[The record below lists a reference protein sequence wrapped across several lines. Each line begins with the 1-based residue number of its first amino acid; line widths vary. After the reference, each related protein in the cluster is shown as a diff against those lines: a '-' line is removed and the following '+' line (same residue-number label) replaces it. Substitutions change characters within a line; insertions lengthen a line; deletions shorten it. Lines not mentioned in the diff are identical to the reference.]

1 MARTNVTSR
10 AIIINNDKIL
20 LMHRRKNGEEYFV
33 LPGGGVEEG
42 ETPEEAVKREVYE
55 ETGLNSKDIKTAF
68 DVIDADNKLIH
79 LFYIEVGSGT
89 PELTGEEKDKNCEN
103 DWYNPEWFSLS
114 ILKKPNVYPAQAID
128 LLRKYLDK

>member
-33 LPGGGVEEG
+33 LPGGGIEEG

-89 PELTGEEKDKNCEN
+89 PELTGEEKDKNSEN

-114 ILKKPNVYPAQAID
+114 VLKKPNVYPAQAID